1 MERLISCFF
10 VLFSL
15 FQHQKGKKNS
25 VTVTLCMIVSS
36 IADIKKN

>member
-25 VTVTLCMIVSS
+25 VTVTLSVYNCLIDS
-36 IADIKKN
+36 